1 MALLSFYI
9 SYVSLLLFFI
19 PLNKTPLRNP
29 ILLFLNSIGSVG
41 GGGGTAKPFPKWR
54 KKKRKGKLEFL
65 VIVSWGRIILEWAQ
79 NK

>member
-41 GGGGTAKPFPKWR
+41 GGGGTAKPFPK
-54 KKKRKGKLEFL
+54 
-65 VIVSWGRIILEWAQ
+65 
-79 NK
+79 